1 MTLVPT
7 QPFILMDT
15 RFSQRMDGSKAVQ
28 ILQDMEDV
36 AVTPDVAWLIAWR
49 ARSASA
55 AITGSLYKFGLLFL
69 IVGACGTTTVTL
81 YLLHDG
87 GLLRAGVVLNSLAQ
101 VMTYNTV
108 MSSCEKGRDYDAAQR
123 VMSEMQRWAACLV

>member
-36 AVTPDVAWLIAWR
+36 AVAPDVARLIA
-49 ARSASA
+49 
-55 AITGSLYKFGLLFL
+55 
-69 IVGACGTTTVTL
+69 
-81 YLLHDG
+81 
-87 GLLRAGVVLNSLAQ
+87 
-101 VMTYNTV
+101 
-108 MSSCEKGRDYDAAQR
+108 
-123 VMSEMQRWAACLV
+123 